1 MLKVGILGCGGI
13 SGVHVP
19 GWKSYEGAEI
29 VAYCDIRPEQM
40 EKYGSKDDTAAHYYT
55 DYKEMLDNEK
65 LDVLDICLPTPLH
78 VECAVYA
85 MKKGINVITE
95 KPLTLLKSDVDL
107 CYNTAKENGV
117 KFMVALC
124 MRFWNEYVY
133 LKEIYDTKKYGK
145 LISGSMTRISG
156 FPHICWNDWFAD
168 TSKSGGVAYD
178 MHIHDVDFMVYLLGA
193 PKDMMCKRIKDGDN
207 DQTAAIFDYGDFYVN
222 VISGWCN
229 APYRFRAEFRFV
241 FEDAVVAYD
250 HDELTV
256 YTKEGELHPF
266 AVQERDEG
274 AVHSLPKTDAYG
286 DEIRYF
292 ADCVANN
299 KPVDI
304 LKPEEL
310 RETLTLI
317 DKYSV

>member
-19 GWKSYEGAEI
+19 GWKNYDGAEI

-40 EKYGSKDDTAAHYYT
+40 EKYGSKSDTAAHYYT
-55 DYKEMLDNEK
+55 DYKEMLENEK
-65 LDVLDICLPTPLH
+65 LDILDICLPTPLH
-78 VECAVYA
+78 VQCAVYA

-95 KPLTLLKSDVDL
+95 KPLTLSKSDVDL

-133 LKEIYDTKKYGK
+133 LKEVYDSKRYGR
-145 LISGSMTRISG
+145 LISASMTRVSG
-156 FPHICWNDWFAD
+156 FPHTCWNDWFAD
-168 TSKSGGVAYD
+168 TEKSGGVAYD

-193 PKDMMCKRIKDGDN
+193 PKDMLCKRIKDGDN

-222 VISGWCN
+222 TVSGWCN

-241 FEDAVVAYD
+241 FEDAVVAYQND
-250 HDELTV
+250 VLTV
-256 YTKEGELHPF
+256 YTKEGELSPF
-266 AVQERDEG
+266 AVQEREEG
-274 AVHSLPKTDAYG
+274 TTHSLPKTDAYG

-310 RETLTLI
+310 RDTLTLI
-317 DKYSV
+317 DKYSI